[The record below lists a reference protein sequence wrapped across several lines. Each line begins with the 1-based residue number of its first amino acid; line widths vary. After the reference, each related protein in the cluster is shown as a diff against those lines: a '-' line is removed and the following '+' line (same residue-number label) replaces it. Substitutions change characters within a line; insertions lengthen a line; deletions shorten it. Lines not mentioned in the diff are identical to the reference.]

1 MVHHSSFLK
10 KTNVIH
16 SQRYDVD
23 RKQKASREEPFPTER
38 IQKGVNF
45 RCENGAASA
54 EADKTKIFKEVGDKR
69 ETLDQKVVCMS

>member
-1 MVHHSSFLK
+1 MSGDNK
-10 KTNVIH
+10 KAVGFTTGRAAV
-16 SQRYDVD
+16 DVD